1 MEWLQVANSMKEIG
15 VSIVCCAIFAVI
27 AYKMFKMFKMQQDKL
42 FNKLLDG
49 INNHTLSKEENDKI
63 SKIENEIQHVLKE
76 ALVETNSARVSFVRY
91 HNRRK
96 RIK

>member
-1 MEWLQVANSMKEIG
+1 MEWVQVLNAMKEAG
-15 VSIVCCAIFAVI
+15 VSIVCCAIFAVMSFI
-27 AYKMFKMFKMQQDKL
+27 MFKTFKEQQNKMFDKL
-42 FNKLLDG
+42 
-49 INNHTLSKEENDKI
+49 INHTLSKEENDKI